1 MNKDLIV
8 KDNKLITSKY
18 NLTLIQVKFISFLSS
33 KIDRDDINFCT
44 HSFKVNDILNVLGI
58 ERKNY
63 KRVRISL
70 RQLMTKH
77 IVLEDNECFVKET
90 TFLSYFNLDK
100 KQDLIEVEFHKSLK
114 PFLLQLNQK
123 FTKLSLAKILNFNS
137 QYSIRMYEILE
148 SRVNIYDKYKNRNL
162 LEFEYKLSEL
172 KEILTGNYDVKT
184 EQVEIPKSYSLF
196 GNFKLKVIN
205 VAYKE
210 LKEKGEYYFEYELIK
225 TGRFYTDIKFTI
237 FKNGEKIKKDFA
249 EKKKAMLL
257 SGKEKNLAMEQIR
270 RIIERKGDSIKD
282 KLRYEQKLFQLYLR
296 GELKYDKDLEAIRQ
310 ELESKEIRELL
321 G

>member
-172 KEILTGNYDVKT
+172 KEILTGNYDEKT
-184 EQVEIPKSYSLF
+184 EQVEIPKSYNLF

-237 FKNGEKIKKDFA
+237 FKNGEKIKKDFE